1 MRTAG
6 AAGTFGVM
14 HRSRGFTLIELLIAV
29 AIVAILSAVA
39 MPLYTQYQLR
49 SVRTTGQ
56 SDLSLCAQGMERH
69 AGINFTYAGAAT
81 GGADVGPPAAN
92 VCSATSPSTGG
103 DAIYDITITAADGD
117 SYTLLAT
124 PVAGG
129 LADGD
134 GALQLDSSG
143 ARAWDRN
150 NDGDFDDPNEDSWA
164 E

>member
-1 MRTAG
+1 MRTATVF
-6 AAGTFGVM
+6 GTLQPG
-14 HRSRGFTLIELLIAV
+14 RGFTLIELLIAV
-29 AIVAILSAVA
+29 AIVAILSAIAV
-39 MPLYTQYQLR
+39 PLYTQYQLR
-49 SVRTTGQ
+49 SVRTTAEG
-56 SDLSLCAQGMERH
+56 DLGLCAQGMERH
-69 AGINFTYAGAAT
+69 AGINFTYAGAAV
-81 GGADVGPPAAN
+81 GGADAGAPAAN

-103 DAIYDITITAADGD
+103 DPIYNITITAADAD

-143 ARAWDRN
+143 ARGWDRN
-150 NDGDFDDPNEDSWA
+150 NDGDFTDPNEDNWA